1 MRSRLWSDL
10 ARDKYLFLLALPG
23 IAFFILFKYVPIGGL
38 VIAFQ
43 NYSPFFGIFKSEWV
57 GLAHFQRFFSNDDFY
72 LLLRNTLVINLL
84 SLTFFF
90 PFPIVLSL
98 LLNELRSMVFKRVVQ
113 SVLYIPHFMSWVLI
127 SGLTYLMLS
136 QSEGMV
142 NKLFASLGW
151 ETIDFL
157 TNSDYFWGL
166 ITAQS
171 MWKEAG
177 WGTIVFLAAIAGTDP
192 QLYEAARM
200 DGAGRFRQMWHITLP
215 AIRNVIMILF
225 ILQLGSIM
233 DTGFEQIY
241 LMMNGAVSE
250 VADVFDTYVFRSGI
264 QQGQFSYST
273 AIGLFKSVIGIVL
286 VTGANFLAKR
296 FGQEGVY

>member
-1 MRSRLWSDL
+1 MRGRLWSDL
-10 ARDKYLFLLALPG
+10 LRDKYLFLLALPG
-23 IAFFILFKYVPIGGL
+23 IAYFILFKYLPIGGL
-38 VIAFQ
+38 LIAFQ
-43 NYSPFFGIFKSEWV
+43 NYSPYFGILKSEWV

-72 LLLRNTLVINLL
+72 MLLRNTLVINLL
-84 SLTFFF
+84 NLTFFF

-98 LLNELRSMVFKRVVQ
+98 LLNELRSMAFKRTVQ
-113 SVLYIPHFMSWVLI
+113 SIIYIPHFMSWVLI

-142 NKLFASLGW
+142 NKLLASLGLD
-151 ETIDFL
+151 TIDFL
-157 TNSDYFWGL
+157 TNSNYFWGL
-166 ITAQS
+166 ITGQS

-177 WGTIVFLAAIAGTDP
+177 WGTIIFLAAIAGVDP

-200 DGAGRFRQMWHITLP
+200 DGAGRLRSMWHITLP

-286 VTGANFLAKR
+286 VTGANYLAKR